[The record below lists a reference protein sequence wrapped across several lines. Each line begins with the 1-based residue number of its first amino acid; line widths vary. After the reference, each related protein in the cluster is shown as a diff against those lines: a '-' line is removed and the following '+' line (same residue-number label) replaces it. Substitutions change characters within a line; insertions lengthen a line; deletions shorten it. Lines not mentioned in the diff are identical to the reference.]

1 MTVGVKDKKTGVRY
15 LINRQIGIVKEI
27 VLADQNFLDIV
38 VLVGEKTL
46 KAYAYPEITGELF
59 VGDKVLLN
67 TTAVDLSLGSGGYHF
82 VMATLESPRMTNDS
96 TQKKSGHIMKLRYT
110 PFQVKVLAV
119 EEEDSPWHDL
129 MDTDEELSGT
139 PVIAGS
145 LHSMLI
151 PCICGIKAVKANL
164 RAAYVMTD
172 GGALPIGFS
181 KAVRALKEAG
191 LMCGTVTI
199 GHAYGGDYEA
209 VNLFSGILAAKKVLQ
224 AQVIVVL
231 MGPGIVGT
239 GTRWGNTGL
248 EVGQIINAIFTL
260 GGKSFMIPRL
270 SFAEQRNRH
279 WGLSHHTLT
288 VLRKVA
294 LAPTYLVLP
303 ELNKQQKKI
312 ILDQL
317 QAQRPE
323 KYNLVWDI
331 GEEGIKLAKEL
342 KLPLSHMGR
351 SYEEDPAFFLA
362 ASAAGK
368 AAANSAF
375 F

>member
-1 MTVGVKDKKTGVRY
+1 MKTGVRY

-27 VLADQNFLDIV
+27 VLVDHNFLEIV
-38 VLVGEKTL
+38 VLVGEKPV
-46 KAYAYPEITGELF
+46 KVYAYPEMTGELL

-82 VMATLESPRMTNDS
+82 VMAILESPRTTDDS
-96 TQKKSGHIMKLRYT
+96 AQKKSGHIMKLRYT
-110 PFQVKVLAV
+110 PFQIKVLAV
-119 EEEDSPWHDL
+119 EEEDSPWHGL

-151 PCICGIKAVKANL
+151 PCVCGIKAIKPNL

-191 LMCGTVTI
+191 LICGTVTI

-209 VNLFSGILAAKKVLQ
+209 VNLFSGILAAKKVLR

-239 GTRWGNTGL
+239 GTRWGNTSL
-248 EVGQIINAIFTL
+248 EVGQIINAIFSL

-270 SFAEQRNRH
+270 SFAEQRDRH

-294 LAPTYLVLP
+294 LAPTCLVLP
-303 ELNKQQKKI
+303 ELNEQQKKI

-317 QAQRPE
+317 QAQKLG
-323 KYNLVWDI
+323 KYKLVWDT
-331 GEEGIKLAKEL
+331 GEEGIKLAQKIE
-342 KLPLSHMGR
+342 LPLNHMGR
-351 SYEEDPAFFLA
+351 SYEEDPGFFLA
-362 ASAAGK
+362 ASAAGR
-368 AAANSAF
+368 AAAHSAF
-375 F
+375 S